1 MTDLDRRSL
10 LRRGGVLAGASV
22 ASTLALGRLDA
33 AASAASG
40 SHGARGRH
48 GDSGKGGYGP
58 LARRRAI
65 NEPTGPEY
73 LAVPEGFEYFV
84 FSKTGELMSDG
95 TPVPRNHDGMGAFA
109 LGGRRARLIRN
120 HENRNAP
127 ADASLGVLPP
137 SDDVKYDP
145 TAFGGTTTLDID
157 TRSMTLLSHSVS
169 IAGTTVNCAGGIAYR
184 EAGWITSEE
193 TVAGPNQG
201 FAKKHGYNFFV
212 PVGQTGPSYTDPLTA
227 MGRFAHE
234 AVATD
239 PRTGIVY
246 QTEDSGDDSGFYRFI
261 PNDKRDLSQGG
272 HLQMLGVANFA
283 GSYPT
288 ILGQI
293 VGRPLPVMWVDIPD
307 PDPDL
312 ENGAADV
319 AAQGITGGGA
329 RFNRLEGI
337 WWGDD
342 RCLFNSTSGGNA
354 RYGQIWEYKP
364 DRAGDGS
371 LTLIYE
377 SSGFDP
383 YVGRTPLDSPDN
395 LNITP
400 RGGILLCEDDSNAA
414 PDAANDTHPLAP
426 GIVDV
431 NRLIGIGDDGVPF
444 EFAVNCY
451 NDAEFAGACFAPNTP
466 DVLFVN
472 IFGGADISSGLTLAI
487 TGPWRN
493 GAL

>member
-10 LRRGGVLAGASV
+10 LRRGGVLAGATV

-33 AASAASG
+33 ASSAASG
-40 SHGARGRH
+40 SPTAGGGHNH
-48 GDSGKGGYGP
+48 SGKGGYGP
-58 LARRRAI
+58 LARKRAI
-65 NEPTGPEY
+65 NKPDGPEY
-73 LAVPEGFEYFV
+73 LALPERFEYFV
-84 FSKTGELMSDG
+84 FSKTGDSMSDG
-95 TPVPRNHDGMGAFA
+95 TTVPRNHDGMGAFA
-109 LGGRRARLIRN
+109 LHDKIVRLIRN

-127 ADASLGVLPP
+127 ADSNLGVLAP
-137 SDDVKYDP
+137 SDDVKYDA

-157 TRSMTLLSHSVS
+157 TRSMELLSHTVSV
-169 IAGTTVNCAGGIAYR
+169 AGTTVNCAGGIADR

-193 TVAGPNQG
+193 TVAGPNEG
-201 FAKKHGYNFFV
+201 FAKKHGYNFVV
-212 PVGQTGPSYTDPLTA
+212 PVGQTTPVYTEPLTA

-239 PRTGIVY
+239 PRSGIVY
-246 QTEDSGDDSGFYRFI
+246 QTEDSGDDSGFYRFV
-261 PNDKRDLSQGG
+261 PNSRHDLSRGG
-272 HLQMLGVANFA
+272 RLQMLGVAGFD

-288 ILGQI
+288 IFGQV
-293 VGRPLPVMWVDIPD
+293 VGRPLPVQWVDIPD

-312 ENGAADV
+312 EGGAAEV
-319 AAQGITGGGA
+319 AMQGIAGGGA

-337 WWGDD
+337 WWGGD

-354 RYGQIWEYKP
+354 RYGQIWEYRP
-364 DRAGDGS
+364 DRRDDGR
-371 LTLIYE
+371 LTLVYE

-426 GIVDV
+426 GITDV
-431 NRLIGIGDDGVPF
+431 NRLIGIGDDGLPF
-444 EFAVNCY
+444 EFAVNCF
-451 NDAEFAGACFAPNTP
+451 NDAEFAGACFAPNNH

-472 IFGGADISSGLTLAI
+472 IFGSSAIGSGLTLAI
-487 TGPWRN
+487 SGPWQN